1 MRFDIKKWQDKH
13 LIKESKLKEMDFKD
27 KAAFDKYQSKHQMRP
42 STKVNVGGKDT
53 TAGVQMMQ
61 HDKDSDEYKAAYK
74 VASREVGD
82 GEKKTA
88 STSSAH
94 ASKFT
99 PEQKKSVV
107 SSAAVRISRDIS
119 NEFGRTKHPKYNA
132 QMMMDPISKIYM
144 TGMSIDDAMTEIGK
158 LMGTDYENT
167 RMTSYGELKKEKHS
181 LVPMTKKFEK
191 QLRAQMERVYTG
203 EADSWIN
210 GVIDDEYQNIDPEV
224 DKRVKASAA
233 KQDAIKKKESDASM
247 KAYKIQQA
255 KDKAEKLKNRTPKE
269 IEKAKN
275 QFKFSEYDYQ
285 SPKEYRDNVK
295 DILQKTYDLDKVDP
309 DRLQQMIDG
318 ADDYFSDEARSAGK
332 AGRRS
337 KPTSAKDFANYIEQ
351 YFDEDGIEPK
361 NESVASRSA
370 RIQEAKMY
378 RTIQELK
385 GLERAL

>member
-1 MRFDIKKWQDKH
+1 
-13 LIKESKLKEMDFKD
+13 
-27 KAAFDKYQSKHQMRP
+27 
-42 STKVNVGGKDT
+42 
-53 TAGVQMMQ
+53 
-61 HDKDSDEYKAAYK
+61 
-74 VASREVGD
+74 
-82 GEKKTA
+82 
-88 STSSAH
+88 
-94 ASKFT
+94 
-99 PEQKKSVV
+99 
-107 SSAAVRISRDIS
+107 
-119 NEFGRTKHPKYNA
+119 
-132 QMMMDPISKIYM
+132 M

-167 RMTSYGELKKEKHS
+167 RMTDYGELKKEKHS

-191 QLRAQMERVYTG
+191 QLRDQMERVYTG
-203 EADSWIN
+203 EGDKWIN
-210 GVIDDEYQNIDPEV
+210 GVMDVDFTHVDPEV
-224 DKRVKASAA
+224 AERVKANAA
-233 KQDAIKKKESDASM
+233 KITAIKKKEADEKS
-247 KAYKIQQA
+247 KAYNIKQA

-275 QFKFSEYDYQ
+275 QFKFSEYDYE

-295 DILQKTYDLDKVDP
+295 DILQKTYDLDEVEP

-318 ADDYFSDEARSAGK
+318 ADEYFHDEARSAGK

-378 RTIQELK
+378 QTIQELK
-385 GLERAL
+385 GLEKGL